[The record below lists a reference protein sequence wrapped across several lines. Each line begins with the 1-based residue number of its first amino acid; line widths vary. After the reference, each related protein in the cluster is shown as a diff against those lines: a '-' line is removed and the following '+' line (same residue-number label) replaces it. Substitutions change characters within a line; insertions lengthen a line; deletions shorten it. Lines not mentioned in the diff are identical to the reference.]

1 MGFMKQLNNKP
12 LDLGQ
17 YPNRLRTPPLA
28 SAAEY
33 FAGAMALVWVL
44 AVVAYGLTAPE
55 LGSYGVL
62 LLLVALFLPLALI
75 FAAVLT
81 LRSVRA
87 LRAEAA
93 RLQASVDAMRKAFVS
108 VNAQIDPALQPEVA
122 RKLDEIA
129 ASAKET
135 QSTLADFAS
144 RSALKP
150 AADRQALIAR
160 PKVQSEEPSLALG
173 TPAEAL
179 APPLTVED
187 FIRAMNFPDG
197 PEDKEGFRALRA
209 ALENRDVAKLIR
221 AAQDIL
227 TLLSQ
232 DGIYMDDL
240 KHDPARPEIWRRFA
254 RGERGRAVSALG
266 SVRDRAALALTSGRL
281 REDAVFRDAV
291 HHFFRA
297 FDRCLGEFE
306 RSADEPDLAKLAATR
321 TARAFMLLGRV
332 MGTFD

>member
-1 MGFMKQLNNKP
+1 MKQPITKP

-17 YPNRLRTPPLA
+17 FPKRLPTQPLSDTA
-28 SAAEY
+28 EWFAA
-33 FAGAMALVWVL
+33 ALALVWVA
-44 AVVAYGLTAPE
+44 AVLAYGFTAAE
-55 LGSYGVL
+55 LGSFGVL

-108 VNAQIDPALQPEVA
+108 GGVQIDPALQPEVA

-135 QSTLADFAS
+135 QTTLANFATQT
-144 RSALKP
+144 AQKP
-150 AADRQALIAR
+150 AADRQALVAR
-160 PKVQSEEPSLALG
+160 PKLQAEEPSLALG

-179 APPLTVED
+179 IPPLSVED

-209 ALENRDVAKLIR
+209 ALEL
-221 AAQDIL
+221 
-227 TLLSQ
+227 
-232 DGIYMDDL
+232 
-240 KHDPARPEIWRRFA
+240 DPHMAGVIP
-254 RGERGRAVSALG
+254 STKG
-266 SVRDRAALALTSGRL
+266 SL
-281 REDAVFRDAV
+281 
-291 HHFFRA
+291 
-297 FDRCLGEFE
+297 
-306 RSADEPDLAKLAATR
+306 
-321 TARAFMLLGRV
+321 
-332 MGTFD
+332 

>member
-1 MGFMKQLNNKP
+1 MKQVRQKP

-17 YPNRLRTPPLA
+17 FPQRLRRPPL
-28 SAAEY
+28 SNAAEW
-33 FAGAMALVWVL
+33 FAGAL
-44 AVVAYGLTAPE
+44 AVVWVVAILAFGMTAPDM
-55 LGSYGVL
+55 GSFGIL
-62 LLLVALFLPLALI
+62 LLLVGLFLPLALI

-81 LRSVRA
+81 LRAVRA
-87 LRAEAA
+87 LRAEAQ

-108 VNAQIDPALQPEVA
+108 GQAMVDPARQPEVA

-135 QSTLADFAS
+135 QNTLASFA
-144 RSALKP
+144 AGPIAGKP
-150 AADRQALIAR
+150 AADRQALMTPNTPRI
-160 PKVQSEEPSLALG
+160 EEPSLALG

-179 APPLTVED
+179 IPPLTVED
-187 FIRAMNFPDG
+187 FIRAMNFPEG
-197 PEDKEGFRALRA
+197 PADNAGFRSLRA

-240 KHDPARPEIWRRFA
+240 RYGAARPETWRRFA
-254 RGERGRAVSALG
+254 RGERGRAVAALG
-266 SVRDRAALALTSGRL
+266 NVRDRSAMALTAGRL
-281 REDAVFRDAV
+281 REDLVFRDAA
-291 HHFFRA
+291 HHFLRA
-297 FDRCLGEFE
+297 FDRCLNEFE
-306 RSADEPDLAKLAATR
+306 RSADDMDLTELGATR
-321 TARAFMLLGRV
+321 TGRAFMLLGRV

>member
-1 MGFMKQLNNKP
+1 MKQPINKP

-17 YPNRLRTPPLA
+17 FPNRLRTPPLA
-28 SAAEY
+28 DAAEW
-33 FAGAMALVWVL
+33 FAAALAVIWVL
-44 AVVAYGLTAPE
+44 AVLAYGMTAPD
-55 LGSYGVL
+55 LGSFGVL
-62 LLLVALFLPLALI
+62 LLLVALFLPLILI

-108 VNAQIDPALQPEVA
+108 GNAQIDPAMQPEMT

-135 QSTLADFAS
+135 QATLASFTQQPQAPKS
-144 RSALKP
+144 
-150 AADRQALIAR
+150 AADRQALTAR
-160 PKVQSEEPSLALG
+160 PKLQAEEPSLALG

-179 APPLTVED
+179 TPPLSVED

-221 AAQDIL
+221 AAQDML

-254 RGERGRAVSALG
+254 RGERGRAVGALG
-266 SVRDRAALALTSGRL
+266 NVRDRAALALTSGRL

-291 HHFFRA
+291 HHFLRA

-306 RSADEPDLAKLAATR
+306 RSADEPDLANLGGTR
-321 TARAFMLLGRV
+321 TGRAFMLLGRV

>member
-1 MGFMKQLNNKP
+1 MKQPMNKP

-17 YPNRLRTPPLA
+17 FPRRLPKPPLA
-28 SAAEY
+28 EKAEWFAA
-33 FAGAMALVWVL
+33 ALAIVWVL
-44 AVVAYGLTAPE
+44 AVLAYGVTAPD
-55 LGSYGVL
+55 LGSFGSL

-108 VNAQIDPALQPEVA
+108 GNAQIDPAIQPTVA

-135 QSTLADFAS
+135 QTTLANFTTQA
-144 RSALKP
+144 AQKP
-150 AADRQALIAR
+150 AADRQALAAR
-160 PKVQSEEPSLALG
+160 PKSPAEEPSLALG

-179 APPLTVED
+179 IPPLTVED

-197 PEDKEGFRALRA
+197 PDDKEGFRALRA

-266 SVRDRAALALTSGRL
+266 NVRDRAALALTSGRL

-291 HHFFRA
+291 HHFLRA

-306 RSADEPDLAKLAATR
+306 RSADESDLTNLGATR

>member
-1 MGFMKQLNNKP
+1 MKQPINKP

-17 YPNRLRTPPLA
+17 YPKRLPTRPLSDKA
-28 SAAEY
+28 EWFAA
-33 FAGAMALVWVL
+33 AL
-44 AVVAYGLTAPE
+44 AVVWVAAILAYGFTAPA
-55 LGSYGVL
+55 LGSFGVL
-62 LLLVALFLPLALI
+62 LLLVAAFLPLALI

-108 VNAQIDPALQPEVA
+108 GNTQIDPALQPEVS

-135 QSTLADFAS
+135 QATLANFTTQTA
-144 RSALKP
+144 KP
-150 AADRQALIAR
+150 AADRQALLAR
-160 PKVQSEEPSLALG
+160 PKLQAEEPSLALG

-179 APPLTVED
+179 IPPLSVED

-221 AAQDIL
+221 AAQDML

-232 DGIYMDDL
+232 DGIYMDEL
-240 KHDPARPEIWRRFA
+240 KHDPARPDIWRRFA
-254 RGERGRAVSALG
+254 RGERGRAVAALG
-266 SVRDRAALALTSGRL
+266 NVRDRAALALTSGRL

-291 HHFFRA
+291 HHFLRA

-306 RSADEPDLAKLAATR
+306 RSADEADLTNLGATR

>member
-1 MGFMKQLNNKP
+1 
-12 LDLGQ
+12 
-17 YPNRLRTPPLA
+17 LA
-28 SAAEY
+28 N
-33 FAGAMALVWVL
+33 FATQ
-44 AVVAYGLTAPE
+44 TA
-55 LGSYGVL
+55 
-62 LLLVALFLPLALI
+62 
-75 FAAVLT
+75 
-81 LRSVRA
+81 
-87 LRAEAA
+87 
-93 RLQASVDAMRKAFVS
+93 Q
-108 VNAQIDPALQPEVA
+108 
-122 RKLDEIA
+122 
-129 ASAKET
+129 
-135 QSTLADFAS
+135 
-144 RSALKP
+144 KP
-150 AADRQALIAR
+150 AADRQALVAR
-160 PKVQSEEPSLALG
+160 PKLQAEEPSLALG

-179 APPLTVED
+179 IPPLSVED

-254 RGERGRAVSALG
+254 RGERGRAVTALG
-266 SVRDRAALALTSGRL
+266 GVRDRAALALTSGRL

-291 HHFFRA
+291 HHFLRA

-306 RSADEPDLAKLAATR
+306 RSADEPDLVNLGATR

-332 MGTFD
+332 MGAFD

>member
-1 MGFMKQLNNKP
+1 MKQPINKP

-17 YPNRLRTPPLA
+17 FPKRLPTQPLA
-28 SAAEY
+28 DKAEWFAA
-33 FAGAMALVWVL
+33 AL
-44 AVVAYGLTAPE
+44 AVVWLLAILAYGFTAPA
-55 LGSYGVL
+55 LGSFGVL
-62 LLLVALFLPLALI
+62 LLLVAAFLPLALI

-81 LRSVRA
+81 VRSVRA

-108 VNAQIDPALQPEVA
+108 GNATIDPALQPEVA

-135 QSTLADFAS
+135 QTTLASFATQ
-144 RSALKP
+144 SAKP
-150 AADRQALIAR
+150 AADRQALLAR
-160 PKVQSEEPSLALG
+160 PKLQAEEPGLALG

-179 APPLTVED
+179 TPPLSVED

-221 AAQDIL
+221 AAQDML

-254 RGERGRAVSALG
+254 RGERGRAVAALG
-266 SVRDRAALALTSGRL
+266 NVRDRAALALTSGRL

-291 HHFFRA
+291 HHFLRA

-306 RSADEPDLAKLAATR
+306 RSADEPDLANLGATR
-321 TARAFMLLGRV
+321 TARAFILLGRV